1 MTRLQ
6 LWSCGGGR
14 QSAGIAALMLEG
26 QLPVPDHA
34 CMVRLEWEVGTVWPY
49 VEAYLVPA
57 LQRLGV
63 PFTAIDRRK
72 YATKAFW
79 GGSDGETILLPAYT
93 DQSGAPSKLPE
104 FCSGEWKREVVL
116 RWAALQPGWKAR
128 GVDGWV
134 GIDFGEQRR
143 IRAARRDWYQP
154 RYPLVFDRPTRLGG
168 CLAAVERQG
177 WPPPPRSR
185 CHHCPNQ
192 SDAEWAE
199 LTPAEWEQAC
209 ALDDSM
215 REVDPHAYL
224 HRSLTPLRLV
234 TLRPEADEGGLFT
247 GGCSSGMCY

>member
-134 GIDFGEQRR
+134 GIDFGSSGGSAPPAATGISPATRSYSTARPGWAAASPPSSGRAGRR
-143 IRAARRDWYQP
+143 RRGRAATTA
-154 RYPLVFDRPTRLGG
+154 PTR
-168 CLAAVERQG
+168 AT
-177 WPPPPRSR
+177 RSG
-185 CHHCPNQ
+185 PN
-192 SDAEWAE
+192 
-199 LTPAEWEQAC
+199 
-209 ALDDSM
+209 
-215 REVDPHAYL
+215 
-224 HRSLTPLRLV
+224 
-234 TLRPEADEGGLFT
+234 
-247 GGCSSGMCY
+247 